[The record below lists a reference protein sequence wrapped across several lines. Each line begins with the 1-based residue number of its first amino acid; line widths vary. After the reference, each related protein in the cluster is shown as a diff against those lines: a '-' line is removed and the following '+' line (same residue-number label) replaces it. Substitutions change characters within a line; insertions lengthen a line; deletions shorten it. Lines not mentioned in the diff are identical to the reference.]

1 MNRLETKAQM
11 YQAYHRG
18 AFGNRLLAWP
28 TLEAYR
34 ASGYANPIVLR
45 YSGKSGGAWC
55 EYNLAPENIDAVVA
69 RWVSEG
75 ADPCKITVNE
85 SANDSALILQGEVMR
100 SIEYLS
106 LRYSTVPK
114 PMRLALAE
122 CQHHVGGLQARLLL
136 EATLDDPSMDDLN
149 RLLDDY
155 EGAVVEFS
163 TWDRPV
169 GVYTRNTVFWEVR
182 HY

>member
-1 MNRLETKAQM
+1 MTTLNSKSEM
-11 YQAYHRG
+11 YQHYHAG
-18 AFGNRLLAWP
+18 KFGNKLLAWP

-34 ASGYANPIVLR
+34 ASGYAAPIVLR
-45 YSGKSGGAWC
+45 YSGESGGAWC
-55 EYNLAPENIDAVVA
+55 EYNVPKERVDDVVA

-75 ADPCKITVNE
+75 ADAAKITPNE
-85 SANDSALILQGEVMR
+85 SANDSALIVQGEVMR
-100 SIEYLS
+100 STEYYS

-136 EATLDDPSMDDLN
+136 ESTLDAPSMDDLR
-149 RLLDDY
+149 RLLDEYD
-155 EGAVVEFS
+155 GAVVEFS
-163 TWDRPV
+163 TWAHPV
-169 GVYTRNTVFWEVR
+169 GIYCRNTVFWEVR